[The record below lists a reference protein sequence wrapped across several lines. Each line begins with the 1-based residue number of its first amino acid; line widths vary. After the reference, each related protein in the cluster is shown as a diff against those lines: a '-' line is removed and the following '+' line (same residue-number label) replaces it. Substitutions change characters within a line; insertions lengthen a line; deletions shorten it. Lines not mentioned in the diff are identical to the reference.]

1 MIICF
6 SILSLYTIY
15 DTLSV
20 LLSPPQT
27 VKMFG
32 DNQREFLLER
42 PRKFCKRVRIIA
54 KKTCSC
60 IRNTHFKAFPCIEVI
75 LLSFVVFIKD
85 IFHVMIDVMSPWIVM
100 DYWNLL
106 IFLLGSGC
114 CVQLLLRF
122 PFFFYS
128 TFAKLMKV
136 KF

>member
-1 MIICF
+1 M
-6 SILSLYTIY
+6 
-15 DTLSV
+15 

-85 IFHVMIDVMSPWIVM
+85 IFHVMIDVMSP
-100 DYWNLL
+100 
-106 IFLLGSGC
+106 
-114 CVQLLLRF
+114 
-122 PFFFYS
+122 
-128 TFAKLMKV
+128 
-136 KF
+136 